1 MTESHRA
8 HAMNINLK
16 ASHLLILIAVMAATG
31 CSRTERIIKVAELP
45 NTPEF
50 DIEARPQFAPA
61 TSVKAE
67 KAHLDI
73 GYLWNQNKILFFPI
87 FNDNGRFV
95 GYIGSDVQYIE
106 LKKGELEDLTT
117 RANIPLPQTP
127 SIPFWDAWGGKLL
140 LAVLIPPFVVLSL
153 FLERLWRKISTGM

>member
-1 MTESHRA
+1 
-8 HAMNINLK
+8 MNLGIKIRL
-16 ASHLLILIAVMAATG
+16 LLILITVLTAAA

-50 DIEARPQFAPA
+50 EIEARPQFAPPM
-61 TSVKAE
+61 SVKAE
-67 KAHLDI
+67 KVHLDI
-73 GYLWNQNKILFFPI
+73 GYLWNQNKLLFFPI

-95 GYIGSDVQYIE
+95 GYTGSDVQYIE
-106 LKKGELEDLTT
+106 LKKGEVEDLTT
-117 RANIPLPQTP
+117 KANIPMPQTP

-153 FLERLWRKISTGM
+153 FVERLWRKISTGM

>member
-1 MTESHRA
+1 MSL
-8 HAMNINLK
+8 NLK
-16 ASHLLILIAVMAATG
+16 VRLLLILIAVVLATA
-31 CSRTERIIKVAELP
+31 CSRTERIIKVADLP
-45 NTPEF
+45 STPEF
-50 DIEARPQFAPA
+50 EIEARPQYAPA

-67 KAHLDI
+67 KVHLDV
-73 GYLWNQNKILFFPI
+73 GYLWNQNKLLIFPI

-95 GYIGSDVQYIE
+95 GYTGSDVQYIE
-106 LKKGELEDLTT
+106 LKKGELEELTT
-117 RANIPLPQTP
+117 KANIPVPQTP